1 MAIPMRRMIEEL
13 RARTIAGRV
22 HRPIEARAMDSPF
35 DPEDLRTFA
44 TYRDSLGRH
53 YCLVYGRE
61 VSEEEAQGRSVQ
73 IIEREYRDRGG
84 DIVSAYHDAVEWTNG
99 GIAAQRQMIT
109 DAVKRQAGE
118 FYVMAVFDR
127 YLDPTSWEERVEAVR
142 AFIDECRADLVGL
155 VDAEHPE
162 RHARDLRD
170 LIRSYIASLE
180 RNAALFRRL

>member
-1 MAIPMRRMIEEL
+1 MAFPIRAVIQEL

-44 TYRDSLGRH
+44 TYRRALARF
-53 YCLVYGRE
+53 YRLVYGHE
-61 VSEEEAQGRSVQ
+61 VSDQEAYGRSGQ
-73 IIEREYRDRGG
+73 IVEREYRDRGG

-109 DAVKRQAGE
+109 DAVKREAGE

-142 AFIDECRADLVGL
+142 ACIDECRADLVGL